1 MASNKTVGFATGLAN
16 AAMFYHMNEK
26 RLERE
31 TARDARQAARDKKM
45 GIEPAPVKAQE
56 PSLWDKGTKEVK
68 SWFGDKPANAGEMS
82 VTPAASATPAV
93 PAAPAVPTEEPK
105 FNVSLEQQAEMVK
118 AEKARAAGSAEAG
131 DPMPVTANTATE
143 LPPLPAPPAKVGAL
157 EMEPTAQ
164 EWADIPPMGLDDMDK
179 MAAIPASTFSAAS
192 A

>member
-68 SWFGDKPANAGEMS
+68 SWFGDKPAKAGEMS
-82 VTPAASATPAV
+82 GTPVASAT
-93 PAAPAVPTEEPK
+93 PAVPTEEPK

-131 DPMPVTANTATE
+131 DPMPATANTATE

-164 EWADIPPMGLDDMDK
+164 EWADMPPMGLDDMDK